1 MCGPIQEQKE
11 KKIEEVKHET
21 LRETLTSLQTWD
33 LAEGQ
38 TLEERRQ
45 AHRESLIHGQLQ
57 ENAALQNAARAQLN
71 QATANAAAPGAPVQ
85 EQAPAQL
92 TYKQRREQAR
102 KAREARRHC
111 PIGTADTYDI
121 QKGVSEVIQYP
132 GNSIEPFVAEAVE
145 KDVDL
150 RVLRTFSK
158 GYKQNRR
165 GRPATPEDQ
174 AAADSDNAFLTD
186 YLSLDV
192 KRREPHLERFRKEL
206 IDFPL
211 SADTISDANIVRN
224 AAQLKKITDRGC
236 YYENI
241 MRDPIN
247 KPYFDSLDPTE
258 LDLLTA
264 KLETLAQVGSYCVN
278 RMGAIGVNCNLGE
291 YYDITEAPA
300 SHDAIAQMQREPTTQ
315 LAAGWAQ
322 QKQAI
327 LERHMEEDAAQE
339 RESMLRKIS
348 EDQAKQTTQ
357 RPEDMNF
364 SSPAAGYATEELKRY
379 RAMIEEHPDVYAA
392 NKPLI
397 DHLYQELYRGL
408 DVLNDMAFDSMV
420 YQGVFD
426 KKKESQKGTDQAKAS
441 LAFKKL
447 ERYMESMDTARKRL
461 NAISHSLDFYLKEK
475 PLTDDARALLS
486 SMGKEKEAAFLE
498 GKHAVKHALEGE
510 DGALAKAN
518 AAYKNGNNLN
528 AGLTAL
534 GARTSTSAYAKAD
547 KLLRGSTYI
556 GYGDQMVAFVHKLED
571 EDHVDMSTV
580 MEQATQKYTSGMGG
594 GVAGGPIDAINLAML
609 RNFSDYLKGEES
621 IRYIQTLAPMLKGAD
636 MFGNSID
643 GAVAYVVQSLFNS
656 YGANFTYIGSQT
668 ENFAGG
674 ENTAA
679 VVKNACRTLMSL
691 SSLER
696 RGDAENNDL
705 PEATKGLLRDYK
717 QLLKDLKDR
726 AFPPDAPNA

>member
-397 DHLYQELYRGL
+397 DQLYQELYRGL

-717 QLLKDLKDR
+717 QLLKDLKDK

>member
-45 AHRESLIHGQLQ
+45 AHRESMIHGQLQ

-264 KLETLAQVGSYCVN
+264 KMETLAQVGSYCVN

-397 DHLYQELYRGL
+397 DQLYQELYRGS

-420 YQGVFD
+420 YQSVFD
-426 KKKESQKGTDQAKAS
+426 KKKESQNSTDRAKAS

-475 PLTDDARALLS
+475 PLTDDARAFLS

-518 AAYKNGNNLN
+518 AAYKNGKNLN

-594 GVAGGPIDAINLAML
+594 GVAGGPIDAINQAML
-609 RNFSDYLKGEES
+609 RNFSEYLKGEES
-621 IRYIQTLAPMLKGAD
+621 IRYIQTLAPMLKDAD

-643 GAVAYVVQSLFNS
+643 GALAYVVQSLFNS
-656 YGANFTYIGSQT
+656 YGANFTYVGSQT

-696 RGDAENNDL
+696 RGDAENGDL
-705 PEATKGLLRDYK
+705 PETTKGLLRDYK
-717 QLLKDLKDR
+717 QLLKDLKDK
-726 AFPPDAPNA
+726 AFPPDAPKA

>member
-45 AHRESLIHGQLQ
+45 AHRESMIHGQLQ

-264 KLETLAQVGSYCVN
+264 KMETLAQVGSYCVN

-397 DHLYQELYRGL
+397 DQLYQELYRGL

-420 YQGVFD
+420 YQSVFD
-426 KKKESQKGTDQAKAS
+426 KKKESQKSTDRAKAS

-518 AAYKNGNNLN
+518 AAYRNSKNLN

-594 GVAGGPIDAINLAML
+594 GVAGGPIDAINQAML
-609 RNFSDYLKGEES
+609 RNFSEYLKGEES

-643 GAVAYVVQSLFNS
+643 GALAYVVQSLFNS
-656 YGANFTYIGSQT
+656 YGANFTYVGSQT

-696 RGDAENNDL
+696 RGDAENGDL

-717 QLLKDLKDR
+717 QLLKDLKDK
-726 AFPPDAPNA
+726 AFPPDAPKA

>member
-397 DHLYQELYRGL
+397 DQLYQELYRGL

-426 KKKESQKGTDQAKAS
+426 KKKESQKGTDQAKTS

-717 QLLKDLKDR
+717 QLLKDLKDK
-726 AFPPDAPNA
+726 AFPPDTPKA

>member
-397 DHLYQELYRGL
+397 DQLYQELYRGL

-571 EDHVDMSTV
+571 EDHVDMSIV

>member
-392 NKPLI
+392 SKPLI
-397 DHLYQELYRGL
+397 DQLYQELYRGL

-420 YQGVFD
+420 YQSVFD

-486 SMGKEKEAAFLE
+486 SMGKEKEAVFLE

-717 QLLKDLKDR
+717 QLLKDLKDK
-726 AFPPDAPNA
+726 AFPPDTPKA

>member
-397 DHLYQELYRGL
+397 DQLYQELYRGL

>member
-45 AHRESLIHGQLQ
+45 AHRESMIHGQLQ

-132 GNSIEPFVAEAVE
+132 GNSIEPFVEEAVE

-264 KLETLAQVGSYCVN
+264 KMETLAQVGSYCVN

-379 RAMIEEHPDVYAA
+379 RTMIEEHPDVYAA

-397 DHLYQELYRGL
+397 DQLYQELYRGL

-420 YQGVFD
+420 YQSVFD
-426 KKKESQKGTDQAKAS
+426 KKKESQKSTDRAKAS

-518 AAYKNGNNLN
+518 AAYKNGKNLN

-594 GVAGGPIDAINLAML
+594 GVAGGPIDAINQAML
-609 RNFSDYLKGEES
+609 RNFSEYLKGEES

-643 GAVAYVVQSLFNS
+643 GALAYVVQSLFNS
-656 YGANFTYIGSQT
+656 YGANFTYVGSQT

-696 RGDAENNDL
+696 RGDAENGDL

-717 QLLKDLKDR
+717 QLLKDLKDK
-726 AFPPDAPNA
+726 AFPPDAPKA